1 MKNLSDK
8 ITFAVFVLF
17 IFTALAINLILP
29 QREYSESEKRALST
43 FSVSALK
50 SSSPSDALDSA
61 VKDQFFLREKLRGIK
76 STVERCFISIS
87 RSGDFVTKD
96 SGIIRLYYPYDAEKL
111 DGAKKYIFT
120 LCERYL
126 KDCDN
131 LYISVIPSKSELASL
146 PSLSSKSTLEY
157 LKNADSRLTP
167 IDISSSLSTESY
179 YLTDIHWRCERIP
192 SVAKILN
199 KAMKSETTDD
209 GELHPVKAGDFV
221 DIWVCR

>member
-29 QREYSESEKRALST
+29 QREYSESEKRALAT
-43 FSVSALK
+43 FSASALK
-50 SSSPSDALDSA
+50 DSSPSDALDSA
-61 VKDQFFLREKLRGIK
+61 VKDQFFLREKRRGIK

-87 RSGDFVTKD
+87 RSGDFVTKN

-111 DGAKKYIFT
+111 DDAKKYIST

-146 PSLSSKSTLEY
+146 PSLSSGSVLEG
-157 LKNADSRLTP
+157 LKTADSRLTP
-167 IDISSSLSTESY
+167 IDISSSLST
-179 YLTDIHWRCERIP
+179 IIAN
-192 SVAKILN
+192 V
-199 KAMKSETTDD
+199 
-209 GELHPVKAGDFV
+209 GV
-221 DIWVCR
+221 